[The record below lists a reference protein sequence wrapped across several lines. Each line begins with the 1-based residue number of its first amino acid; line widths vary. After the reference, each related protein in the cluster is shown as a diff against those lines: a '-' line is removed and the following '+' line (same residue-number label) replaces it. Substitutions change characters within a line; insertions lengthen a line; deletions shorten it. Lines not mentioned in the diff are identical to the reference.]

1 MQCVGEQAGEDVD
14 GFFVG
19 PVGVDLEDV
28 VLDLWVGGG
37 GAGGLAGELVACPQG
52 LDPQGGDGGCRGE
65 WVAVGGVAGGVGGDQ
80 PTDEVGSAADDLLGD
95 VGAEAEPDQHDRR
108 AGKVIQE
115 GEHVLDSRVEVEA
128 PGGRAVSAEVGGHDA
143 EASA

>member
-1 MQCVGEQAGEDVD
+1 
-14 GFFVG
+14 
-19 PVGVDLEDV
+19 
-28 VLDLWVGGG
+28 
-37 GAGGLAGELVACPQG
+37 
-52 LDPQGGDGGCRGE
+52 
-65 WVAVGGVAGGVGGDQ
+65 VAVGGVACGVGGDE

-128 PGGRAVSAEVGGHDA
+128 PGGRAVSAQVRGHDA